1 MTLSA
6 APLAMFALVPIDA
19 HVDNTSNH
27 ARPNCRTN
35 AEVPVYT
42 GFEKSREGSGSDADQ
57 ATEVFCAP
65 ARVGARVM
73 VRISPSELW
82 RMATTGWL
90 CAGRSARR
98 SAR

>member
-42 GFEKSREGSGSDADQ
+42 GFEKSR
-57 ATEVFCAP
+57 
-65 ARVGARVM
+65 
-73 VRISPSELW
+73 
-82 RMATTGWL
+82 
-90 CAGRSARR
+90 
-98 SAR
+98 